1 MPGYTNSDKEALITK
16 VCDIADK
23 IHEKLE
29 TDEMVL
35 PTIADV
41 LKVHRLVSTVKS
53 NYSQKFR
60 NILNNIFIHEIKSIG
75 KSNEVISEEP
85 LMIANCEVLM
95 GDPIIRKSEL
105 INGTIDFENYT
116 ITTNTNNVIYLP
128 EDINFEWISELLYL
142 YDNDIIRSSVEFANP
157 IYGETDIDMDIV
169 FSNDLIKKL
178 SICKIMIDA
187 DKLLKNIM
195 YNDPYYKA
203 IVPYLTNALNEFTYE
218 RTTRLYVKGI
228 NWEIIDNLLLIQEKS
243 NVTVKSI
250 NTEINNKYLAET
262 NIYRPDIKSI
272 DKETLLEK
280 LNNME
285 KNAKKFDLN
294 YTEKFDTLALLPE
307 NKPFLELWNLAKA
320 ITILRIIYQY
330 KLTII
335 NQKPVKFIDEVS
347 DKIKLENM
355 IINCDNTKPSYM
367 PEEAYRSDKA
377 HIKLGGVII
386 TSIDKNEFKII
397 ITDHKEII
405 GDFLR
410 TMISCTSKILKT
422 CIEKSTDFDKIPKIK
437 NLLLQNEHFR
447 LHIGKPTYANDILY
461 DRYTGE
467 YVDSF
472 YELSY
477 RSDVVPIFMDI
488 RKAIM
493 QNTQVIATELLIK
506 YIERILYTFENSHK
520 FMAIILDN
528 YRLMNKFIRN
538 FIENLLINDFSDYM
552 LENLYKQIKEP
563 DELNDEFYKF
573 RELIICSK
581 EDQIEELCPRINDII
596 RKSCPKI
603 TEKFYNYVKSR
614 FLDI

>member
-29 TDEMVL
+29 TDEMIL
-35 PTIADV
+35 PTITDV

-53 NYSQKFR
+53 NYSQKFKH
-60 NILNNIFIHEIKSIG
+60 ILNNIFIHEIKSIG
-75 KSNEVISEEP
+75 KSNEALSDGP
-85 LMIANCEVLM
+85 LMIANCEVIM
-95 GDPIIRKSEL
+95 GEPITQKSEL

-116 ITTNTNNVIYLP
+116 ITTDTNKIIYLS

-157 IYGETDIDMDIV
+157 IYDEKDINMDII
-169 FSNDLIKKL
+169 FNNDLIKKL
-178 SICKIMIDA
+178 SICQIMIDA

-195 YNDPYYKA
+195 YNDPYYKT
-203 IVPYLTNALNEFTYE
+203 IIPYLTNALKEFTYE

-228 NWEIIDNLLLIQEKS
+228 NWEIVDNLLLIQEKS
-243 NVTVKSI
+243 NITVKSV
-250 NTEINNKYLAET
+250 NTEINNKYLSET
-262 NIYRPDIKSI
+262 NIYRPDIKAI
-272 DKETLLEK
+272 DKETLLDK

-294 YTEKFDTLALLPE
+294 YTEKYDSLTLLPE
-307 NKPFLELWNLAKA
+307 NKPFLELWKLAKS
-320 ITILRIIYQY
+320 ITIFRVIYQY
-330 KLTII
+330 KLNIV
-335 NQKPVKFIDEVS
+335 NKKPITFIDELS

-355 IINCDNTKPSYM
+355 TINYDNTKPSYI
-367 PEEAYRSDKA
+367 PEEAYRSDKPN
-377 HIKLGGVII
+377 IKLGGVII
-386 TSIDKNEFKII
+386 TSLDKNEFKLVA
-397 ITDHKEII
+397 TEHKDII

-422 CIEKSTDFDKIPKIK
+422 CVEKSTDFDKIPKIK

-447 LHIGKPTYANDILY
+447 LYIAKPTYANDILF
-461 DRYTGE
+461 DRYTGD

-472 YELSY
+472 YDLSH
-477 RSDVVPIFMDI
+477 RSDVVPLFIDI

-581 EDQIEELCPRINDII
+581 EDQIEELCPKINDII
-596 RKSCPKI
+596 RKSYPKI